1 MDTCHLCGQPLPHH
15 EDQCRAHQ
23 DLALFIRVYHRLR
36 AEDRNPVL
44 QAKLVRH
51 LLRHGRLDEDRAA

>member
-23 DLALFIRVYHRLR
+23 DLALFIRVYQRLR
-36 AEDRNPVL
+36 AEDRNHVL
-44 QAKLVRH
+44 QDKLARH
-51 LLRHGRLDEDRAA
+51 LARHGRMDDERAA